1 MNGHQWGIVM
11 RNNDLLNGKFFE
23 GGDTDDKRAVLTN
36 IRRARYTAFALKERT
51 IPHYSIT
58 FEVRKPV
65 PSQLTKPEVKF
76 RIPRFQ
82 ICDSSSVAVFET
94 KSSIADS
101 MASNGFSQTTVEA
114 AAGGGAFGV
123 SVGVKAGATTS
134 ESSSY
139 AQSSASVESLL
150 HVVYLFPRVELFFD
164 VDDLELTEE
173 CQHYLEKVRNP
184 AAKKEDADTF
194 FQKFGHVFVPHM
206 QLGGRLHSKESTSS
220 IAGATTAEKASTL
233 KAAASAYVSG
243 YGFQA
248 SVSAS
253 HETASNSKTE
263 KSRSSSN
270 HSIKWHADGGD
281 TLLCN
286 NKIGMIDIVKLIGKM
301 DGWHDIPRQFEEIY
315 FGTVQFKVLKCESG
329 FNVPSY
335 LGMFKYGTFYPL
347 RFCARDGQIQEK
359 VYYTVRPTTGAEHYQ
374 NENVL
379 YAGLDEEPNVLV
391 RFCRLYQKNGQLPW
405 LQDFKSFEVA
415 QRIGTHDMVQMDFYD
430 LQTKEYVGWLQNN
443 GGIAKLRAY
452 ETKQVTDQ
460 SMLRFMYV

>member
-1 MNGHQWGIVM
+1 
-11 RNNDLLNGKFFE
+11 
-23 GGDTDDKRAVLTN
+23 
-36 IRRARYTAFALKERT
+36 
-51 IPHYSIT
+51 
-58 FEVRKPV
+58 
-65 PSQLTKPEVKF
+65 
-76 RIPRFQ
+76 
-82 ICDSSSVAVFET
+82 
-94 KSSIADS
+94 
-101 MASNGFSQTTVEA
+101 
-114 AAGGGAFGV
+114 
-123 SVGVKAGATTS
+123 
-134 ESSSY
+134 
-139 AQSSASVESLL
+139 
-150 HVVYLFPRVELFFD
+150 
-164 VDDLELTEE
+164 
-173 CQHYLEKVRNP
+173 
-184 AAKKEDADTF
+184 
-194 FQKFGHVFVPHM
+194 
-206 QLGGRLHSKESTSS
+206 
-220 IAGATTAEKASTL
+220 
-233 KAAASAYVSG
+233 
-243 YGFQA
+243 
-248 SVSAS
+248 
-253 HETASNSKTE
+253 
-263 KSRSSSN
+263 
-270 HSIKWHADGGD
+270 
-281 TLLCN
+281 
-286 NKIGMIDIVKLIGKM
+286 MIDIVKLIGKM

-335 LGMFKYGTFYPL
+335 LGMVGNLLSKSHTCAEHIPSSFEVIALKHYLVWEGDDGTTPRFKYGTFYPL

>member
-1 MNGHQWGIVM
+1 MGEGDVTLSLQKY
-11 RNNDLLNGKFFE
+11 DLKSRGA
-23 GGDTDDKRAVLTN
+23 TPTARA
-36 IRRARYTAFALKERT
+36 IAPKE
-51 IPHYSIT
+51 
-58 FEVRKPV
+58 
-65 PSQLTKPEVKF
+65 
-76 RIPRFQ
+76 FQ
-82 ICDSSSVAVFET
+82 
-94 KSSIADS
+94 
-101 MASNGFSQTTVEA
+101 EA
-114 AAGGGAFGV
+114 ALQHLRCVNQKFCDKEGANIPDDTNFDV
-123 SVGVKAGATTS
+123 YTKLNKES
-134 ESSSY
+134 E
-139 AQSSASVESLL
+139 E
-150 HVVYLFPRVELFFD
+150 FPRVELFFD

-233 KAAASAYVSG
+233 KAAASASVSG

-253 HETASNSKTE
+253 HETTSNSKTE

-301 DGWHDIPRQFEEIY
+301 DGWHDIPRRFEEIY